1 MRTTTER
8 PVLSKIDY
16 STIMNYLISGQAR
29 TLFNRFDVEELL
41 AEIKK
46 AKLVDDKDM
55 PADVVRLNST
65 VQVFDEFAGKVIELT
80 LVTPKLANIKEKRIS
95 VLSPVGIALIGCRK
109 GHQVAWK
116 VPSGEK
122 RFNIVDVKQE
132 PALSML

>member
-8 PVLSKIDY
+8 PILSKIDY

-55 PADVVRLNST
+55 PADVIRLNST
-65 VQVFDEFAGKVIELT
+65 VQVYDEYAGKVIELT
-80 LVTPKLANIKEKRIS
+80 LVTPKLANIREKKIS

-109 GHQVAWK
+109 GHHVTWK

-122 RFNIVDVKQE
+122 RFTIVDVKQE
-132 PALSML
+132 PAVLMS